1 VSTIKSSSEHLTLNA
16 DGASKD
22 IKFQANGVEKASI
35 SSAGV
40 LTATSFSGDGASLT
54 GTGKVLQVVSVLT
67 TTQASQTLS
76 TSDTQVGLL
85 TKSITPLGANSKFL
99 ISVRW
104 FGEIGTPWSVCFN
117 IQQDG
122 TRVNINGQGRDY
134 ALAMP
139 LQSFSATT
147 ENDNSTPENA
157 TFTTLVSTS
166 SVVGTAIVFK
176 LVADAAAAYTLWNN
190 RCFANTSGGYEKG
203 TSELIITEIGA

>member
-1 VSTIKSSSEHLTLNA
+1 
-16 DGASKD
+16 
-22 IKFQANGVEKASI
+22 
-35 SSAGV
+35 
-40 LTATSFSGDGASLT
+40 
-54 GTGKVLQVVSVLT
+54 VLT

-76 TSDTQVGLL
+76 TSDAQVGLL

-104 FGEIGTPWSVCFN
+104 FGEVEDSWNTCLN

-122 TRVNINGQGRDY
+122 TRVNINGQGRGY
-134 ALAMP
+134 GLAMV

-147 ENDNSTPENA
+147 QDDGSTPENG

-176 LVADAAAAYTLWNN
+176 LVADAAGANTLWNN
-190 RCFANTSGGYEKG
+190 RCFATTNAAYERG

>member
-1 VSTIKSSSEHLTLNA
+1 MSTIKSSSEHLTLNA

-35 SSAGV
+35 SSSGV

-54 GTGKVLQVVSVLT
+54 GTGKVLQVVNVLT
-67 TTQASQTLS
+67 TTQASQTIT

-104 FGEIGTPWSVCFN
+104 FGEVAASWQICLN

-122 TRVNINGQGRDY
+122 TRVNINGQGRGY
-134 ALAMP
+134 GLAMV
-139 LQSFSATT
+139 LQSYSATAQ
-147 ENDNSTPENA
+147 DDGSTPENG

-176 LVADAAAAYTLWNN
+176 LVADSSSTRTMWNN
-190 RCFANTSGGYEKG
+190 RCFATTNDAYERG

>member
-1 VSTIKSSSEHLTLNA
+1 MAITINGSGITSSEIADGTITNA
-16 DGASKD
+16 DINASAAIVGSKLSGA
-22 IKFQANGVEKASI
+22 
-35 SSAGV
+35 
-40 LTATSFSGDGASLT
+40 
-54 GTGKVLQVVSVLT
+54 GKVLQVVNVLT

-104 FGEIGTPWSVCFN
+104 FGEVNAAWQVLFN

-122 TRVNINGQGRDY
+122 TRVNINGQGRNY
-134 ALAMP
+134 GLAMP
-139 LQSFSATT
+139 LQSFSATGG
-147 ENDNSTPENA
+147 NDDSSPENV

-176 LVADAAAAYTLWNN
+176 VVADSTTTYTLWNN
-190 RCFANTSGGYEKG
+190 RPFNSSTLGGYERG